1 METPIVKVKILGIS
15 GTPIK
20 DGNCDKLVQAAL
32 QAAAGIPGVET
43 EFVTLSDKKIA
54 ECKHC
59 QWCVKNKA
67 RCNVKDDV
75 QAIHDKMFAA
85 DGMILAGPT
94 YCQVLSTQLQ
104 NVFFRG
110 REEIFFGR
118 RCVGKIGGALTLGWF
133 GVGMDFATKIIEQMM
148 MSWGI
153 IPVARGSAI
162 VSTAW
167 KGEWPKYQEGGAL
180 GDPMGVF
187 GAMGVGTTV
196 AKTAQMMRYAKD
208 AGVGQP
214 PKPA

>member
-20 DGNCDKLVQAAL
+20 DGNCDKLVQTAL
-32 QAAAGIPGVET
+32 KAAAGIPGVET
-43 EFVTLSDKKIA
+43 EFITLADKKIA

-59 QWCVKNKA
+59 QWCVKNRA
-67 RCNVKDDV
+67 RCNINDDV
-75 QAIHDKMFAA
+75 HAVHDKMFAA
-85 DGMILAGPT
+85 DGIIMGGPT

-133 GVGMDFATKIIEQMM
+133 GVGMEFAIKVIEQMM
-148 MSWGI
+148 TSWGI
-153 IPVARGSAI
+153 VPVARGTAI
-162 VSTAW
+162 VSTYW
-167 KGEWPKYQEGGAL
+167 KGEKLKYQEGGAM
-180 GDPMGVF
+180 DHPAGVF
-187 GAMGVGTTV
+187 GAMLVGTTV
-196 AKTAQMMRYAKD
+196 AKNAQMMRYAKD

-214 PKPA
+214 PKV